1 MASAHGQSLI
11 RWMQTWFVHMRR
23 PGRLIRE
30 LRLSGAAT
38 FQLSLAANVLASL
51 IHPVFMATLG
61 YALFAPL
68 NPWSGAA
75 MSGAMPVFAATLLS
89 GYASTVVLDVIGLR
103 RRGLLRQAWVLL
115 LTPIYWFLLSL
126 AAWRAAFQLVLDP
139 QRWEKTEHGQAKT
152 SRLWSA
158 RRAGSRRRAAIRA
171 APASVAAIA
180 PSRAMQSGRNST
192 MKLVR

>member
-1 MASAHGQSLI
+1 
-11 RWMQTWFVHMRR
+11 MQTWFVHMRR

-30 LRLSGAAT
+30 LRPSGAAT

-152 SRLWSA
+152 SRLWDA
-158 RRAGSRRRAAIRA
+158 RRARSRRPTAIRA
-171 APASVAAIA
+171 APAPVAAIA
-180 PSRAMQSGRNST
+180 PSHAMQSGRNST
-192 MKLVR
+192 MRLVR